1 MHTMKNISKYLG
13 VALLLFG
20 AACSK
25 TQEGTYYNPN
35 KDDSKEIHFIQ
46 SSIEK
51 EFAQDAQSGTI
62 DVQIARTGNRGS
74 YTVYLAQKTSDLN
87 NLTRFKVPSKVT
99 IPDGK
104 YSVTVPV
111 EVDLSNFIMGS
122 NYKTT
127 LLISK
132 REVNPGGD
140 GAQVSQFSD
149 KVALSASYELTWEP
163 YMRIGS
169 DGGQVQQL
177 ATYHY
182 SLYYTGRDSGLEVEK
197 AVGANIFCLKDWA
210 SGVAFKFI
218 LHDDNTCTVPGQSIG
233 YFNSNYNEYVYV
245 ADMAEYTEIGR
256 AHV

>member
-1 MHTMKNISKYLG
+1 M
-13 VALLLFG
+13 ALLLFG

-87 NLTRFKVPSKVT
+87 NLTRFKVSPKVT

-122 NYKTT
+122 NYKRR
-127 LLISK
+127 S
-132 REVNPGGD
+132 
-140 GAQVSQFSD
+140 
-149 KVALSASYELTWEP
+149 
-163 YMRIGS
+163 
-169 DGGQVQQL
+169 
-177 ATYHY
+177 
-182 SLYYTGRDSGLEVEK
+182 
-197 AVGANIFCLKDWA
+197 
-210 SGVAFKFI
+210 
-218 LHDDNTCTVPGQSIG
+218 
-233 YFNSNYNEYVYV
+233 
-245 ADMAEYTEIGR
+245 
-256 AHV
+256 